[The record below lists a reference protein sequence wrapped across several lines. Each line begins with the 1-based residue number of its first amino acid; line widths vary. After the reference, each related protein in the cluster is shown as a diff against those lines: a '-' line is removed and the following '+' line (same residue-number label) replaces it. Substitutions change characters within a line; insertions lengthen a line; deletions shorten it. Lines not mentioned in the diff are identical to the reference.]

1 MVAAINQDDASIYH
15 SSVKSLLT
23 HLYQISIW
31 SILILNLPR
40 DSGESS
46 VLSLQPH
53 MSWNERSIALQ
64 ANESWSSCL
73 WCVSKNIS
81 IASLRKKDHRHRIAT
96 KIWSSFKSNY
106 DNHWS
111 LNWSLN
117 WWYKWWRS
125 MVWSS
130 CCDTL
135 EILELIICSTKKQH
149 FFCNSH
155 ILWKL
160 IDTDLN
166 WNNASV

>member
-1 MVAAINQDDASIYH
+1 MTTRWPPDTKKNH
-15 SSVKSLLT
+15 KST
-23 HLYQISIW
+23 Y
-31 SILILNLPR
+31 LIMKRNIKSR
-40 DSGESS
+40 
-46 VLSLQPH
+46 
-53 MSWNERSIALQ
+53 R
-64 ANESWSSCL
+64 
-73 WCVSKNIS
+73 KNIEKHRQRWWS
-81 IASLRKKDHRHRIAT
+81 PNKRISSGGNVCPKNIGITTLGKKEHRHRIAT